1 MKTIEGYDI
10 KIFTDNVEYNA
21 MDQLRQLLAI
31 DVFSKS
37 RIRVMPDVHAGAGCV
52 IGFTGDI
59 GDKVIPNIVGVDI
72 GCGVLVQPFEIKKGI
87 DYHSL
92 NELIINNIPS
102 GRDVRDSVELQLDNK
117 YMKIYSEA
125 KEIVKQMKCFRD
137 LKDTKRLN
145 KSIGSLGGGNH
156 FIEIDKEE
164 AGKHYLMIH
173 TGSRDLGRQVASIY
187 QKLAVKN
194 QSGWAELMEV
204 QKKMI
209 EEYKAAER
217 RPELQDAIAK
227 LHCTFKM
234 RRPAVPE
241 DLCWLEGEY
250 KEDYLHDMKLCQ
262 RWAELNRR
270 LISEILLDGLNE
282 LGYISEVE
290 PQWESVHNY
299 IDDNNLIRKG
309 AISAEEGQLC
319 VIPLNMRDGSLI
331 CEGLGNPDWNNS
343 APHGAGRIMS
353 RAQAFHSLTMDDFRR
368 SMTGIYS
375 ESINE
380 AVIDEAPMVYKPKD
394 EIIANIAGTVRIINL
409 IKPVF
414 NFKASN

>member
-1 MKTIEGYDI
+1 
-10 KIFTDNVEYNA
+10 
-21 MDQLRQLLAI
+21 
-31 DVFSKS
+31 
-37 RIRVMPDVHAGAGCV
+37 MPDMHAGVGCV

-87 DYHSL
+87 DYHSF

-102 GRDVRDSVELQLDNK
+102 GRAVRDSIEFQLDNK
-117 YMKIYSEA
+117 YMQIYSDA
-125 KEIVKQMKCFRD
+125 KEIVKQLKCVRE

-156 FIEIDKEE
+156 FIEIDRDED
-164 AGKHYLMIH
+164 GKYFLMIH

-194 QSGWAELMEV
+194 QSGWAELMMV

-209 EEYKAAER
+209 EEYKAAGR
-217 RPELQDAIAK
+217 RTELQNAIAK
-227 LHCTFKM
+227 LHSSFKM

-241 DLCWLEGEY
+241 DLCWLEEEY
-250 KEDYLHDMKLCQ
+250 KEDYMHDMKLCQ
-262 RWAELNRR
+262 IWAKMNRR
-270 LISEILLDGLNE
+270 LISDILLDGLNE
-282 LGYISEVE
+282 LGYVSEVE

-299 IDDNNLIRKG
+299 IDDNNLTRKG
-309 AISAEEGQLC
+309 AISAEKGQLC

-353 RAQAFHSLTMDDFRR
+353 RAQAFHSLTMDDFRS

-375 ESINE
+375 ESVNE

-394 EIIANIAGTVRIINL
+394 EIIANIAGTVRIINM